1 MKTFLK
7 SLKREDGF
15 TLVELM
21 VVVAIIGLLS
31 AVAIPNFKKYQAR
44 AKTSEAKLQ
53 LAAAYTA
60 EQSFY
65 SDYTMFATCL
75 RYMGFDP
82 SNEAGQRYFMVG
94 FDGATAPAL
103 NASTYAA
110 AVNSG
115 LNSGAYVA
123 GAAQTYNGISVL
135 QGGTGGC
142 PNSANTGDSN
152 TAFRP
157 AKSLGNSIALI
168 GDTGV
173 MATALVVGPGAA
185 SSQDT
190 TAIVSAIGAQDIAAN
205 MTFRVIAFGYID
217 KDNVTT
223 ARSSVFFINQDK
235 QIGNPRN
242 GY

>member
-1 MKTFLK
+1 MKTFWK

-60 EQSFY
+60 EQSFF
-65 SDYTMFATCL
+65 SDYTIFSTCL

-82 SNEAGQRYFMVG
+82 SLEAGQRYYTIG
-94 FDGATAPAL
+94 FGT
-103 NASTYAA
+103 TA
-110 AVNSG
+110 AVIDTTAYNGAANSG
-115 LNSGAYVA
+115 LNTGAVVA
-123 GAAQTYNGISVL
+123 GTNVTTNFTTVVTVAS
-135 QGGTGGC
+135 GGC
-142 PNSANTGDSN
+142 PNSQAGLDGQHYFLS
-152 TAFRP
+152 
-157 AKSLGNSIALI
+157 AKR
-168 GDTGV
+168 
-173 MATALVVGPGAA
+173 VGAYAP
-185 SSQDT
+185 T
-190 TAIVSAIGAQDIAAN
+190 TAAALGALDLTITTAQGSSNDTNAVVPGLGTQATSATMSFRVSAAGI
-205 MTFRVIAFGYID
+205 VD
-217 KDNVTT
+217 KDKNTD
-223 ARSSVFFINQDK
+223 ALSSYFWINEGK